1 MDEPWV
7 VAYVLFVFLFTGTIK
22 GMVGIG
28 LASIS
33 LGLMVVVLDLP
44 HAIALMLFPAFI
56 SNFWQALY
64 GGNAMFLLK
73 RIWPFLLVGNFTL
86 FIGAMALTRVDLNYL
101 SALLGF
107 LLFVYALIS
116 LTKFRVKI
124 PERRDLFWGVL
135 LGAINGVVTGMTG
148 TYVVPGVMYLQGIG
162 LTRDQLIQAMGML
175 FFSLTVTMAIALQG
189 NNLWSYE
196 LGVLSVVSVVPALI
210 GMYVGQKIRR
220 RLSEE
225 LFRKVFLISLLLLGI
240 YVVFNAMLMG

>member
-7 VAYVLFVFLFTGTIK
+7 VAYVLFVFLFTGAIK
-22 GMVGIG
+22 GVVGIG

-56 SNFWQALY
+56 TNFWQALS
-64 GGNAMFLLK
+64 GGNTMILLK
-73 RIWPFLLVGNFTL
+73 RIWPFLLVGNATL
-86 FIGAMALTRVDLNYL
+86 FVGALALTRVDLNFL
-101 SALLGF
+101 SGLLGF
-107 LLFVYALIS
+107 LLMVYAVIS

-124 PERRDLFWGVL
+124 PERTDLFWGLL
-135 LGAINGVVTGMTG
+135 LGGINGVVTGMTG

-175 FFSLTVTMAIALQG
+175 FFSLTITMAVALQG

-196 LGVLSVVSVVPALI
+196 LGVLSVLAVVPALI
-210 GMYVGQKIRR
+210 GVYIGQKIRR
-220 RLSEE
+220 TLSEE
-225 LFRKVFLISLLLLGI
+225 LFRKIFLISLLLLGI
-240 YVVFNAMLMG
+240 YVLVRALLQI